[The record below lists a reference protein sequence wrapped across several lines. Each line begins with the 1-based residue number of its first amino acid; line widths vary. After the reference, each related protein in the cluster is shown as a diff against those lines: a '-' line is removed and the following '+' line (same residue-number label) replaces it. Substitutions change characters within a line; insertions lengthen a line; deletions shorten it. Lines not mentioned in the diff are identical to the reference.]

1 MKRWAMVIT
10 AALLLTGVGAS
21 FRLAGG
27 GTVNAAGAKKA
38 TEITVWVGWSARE
51 LKVFKQIVSEYD
63 RKHPEVTVKVVGGIN
78 DDKITAGVPSGE
90 GAGVAGP
97 VTAAHSADP
106 FGGRG
111 PGGA

>member
-78 DDKITAGVPSGE
+78 DDKITAGVRRGE
-90 GAGVAGP
+90 GRRGV
-97 VTAAHSADP
+97 
-106 FGGRG
+106 
-111 PGGA
+111 GACPPAQRR